1 MALHVGCRAAKWKK
15 EKKKIPTRKREWSL
29 GSEYL
34 ERTGGDGPNSKL
46 YANQIEFILDW
57 YLCLYFHSLRGTHLD
72 TLTDSVI
79 RSVLLPVGG
88 IENTSMQ
95 SWCDGVHCLSISS
108 SVFRTSG
115 NWKWY
120 SSGSQMRSGASGTFD
135 SGCTQAHRGES
146 TRVFFSLSYVVATQ
160 SFDFQPNMNMNIER
174 LFLAVWVWV
183 CAVHVRWRKNRMPDT
198 NSFSFHWRSN
208 WIRLHSIANIQ
219 QYQPPTA
226 FGTMRMEGIDGIG
239 TPKRLHQIKIS
250 VIKYLSMSSFHFVLA
265 GIRPFT
271 PAAAATEQ

>member
-146 TRVFFSLSYVVATQ
+146 TRVFFFSLLCRCDAIVWFPAKYEYEHRAVV
-160 SFDFQPNMNMNIER
+160 SR
-174 LFLAVWVWV
+174 CVSV
-183 CAVHVRWRKNRMPDT
+183 CCAC
-198 NSFSFHWRSN
+198 
-208 WIRLHSIANIQ
+208 
-219 QYQPPTA
+219 
-226 FGTMRMEGIDGIG
+226 
-239 TPKRLHQIKIS
+239 
-250 VIKYLSMSSFHFVLA
+250 SM
-265 GIRPFT
+265 
-271 PAAAATEQ
+271 TEKSHARHK